1 MTETQKENWIKGPES
16 QAGIPD
22 LPLSSSVTL
31 DKVISMSSF
40 GKWGD
45 NTPWGL
51 QTLYSSSILRACNL
65 EVLTVE
71 EVEKLVVA
79 NVSEFLVCDQ
89 KSWIRQ
95 PSGHS
100 RSILGTS

>member
-31 DKVISMSSF
+31 DKVISISSF

-45 NTPWGL
+45 NTPLGL
-51 QTLYSSSILRACNL
+51 QNTLQL
-65 EVLTVE
+65 
-71 EVEKLVVA
+71 
-79 NVSEFLVCDQ
+79 
-89 KSWIRQ
+89 
-95 PSGHS
+95 
-100 RSILGTS
+100 